1 MSLTPVT
8 PDLGDKKFWFKKDS
22 IAAWVSLGLAALVLF
37 YGWGVVSAFVVMALT
52 NTLQTIW
59 LVAGIVLSLAILTSK
74 RFRILLRLIS
84 RWLTNLFIPIFAL
97 EILEDR
103 VSQARKRYD
112 LIQALI
118 AKLAGKIRLL
128 KDTITKNHQQAEDY
142 KRQVEAAKGAMSKLD
157 QDQQR
162 RYALQMQVRG
172 RKGDRLER
180 ANLSYQD
187 ILDRM
192 QKIYNF
198 LVKASDYLNA
208 FIDDASDEVKQE
220 RIKSQT
226 ISDAYTAFKAALSII
241 KGDATEEELYGDAK
255 QYIDDEYSRKSGEI
269 EDGMRIAQM
278 FMDNMDIENGYISD
292 DALKQLDAYEQKL
305 LPASVAPTIP
315 MKMPNRAADTVLVGR
330 QSTKYGNLFK

>member
-22 IAAWVSLGLAALVLF
+22 IAAWVGLALVAVVAIF
-37 YGWGVVSAFVVMALT
+37 GWGVVSAFVVMMLT
-52 NTLQTIW
+52 NTLYTIW

-84 RWLTNLFIPIFAL
+84 RWLTNLFVPIFAL

-103 VSQARKRYD
+103 VSQARKRYEV
-112 LIQALI
+112 IQALI
-118 AKLAGKIRLL
+118 AKIAGKIRLL
-128 KDTITKNHQQAEDY
+128 KDTINKNHQQAEDY
-142 KRQVEAAKGAMSKLD
+142 RRQVEAAKGSMERLD
-157 QDQQR
+157 QSTKL

-172 RKGDRLER
+172 RKSDRLER

-255 QYIDDEYSRKSGEI
+255 QYLDDEYSRKSGEI
-269 EDGMRIAQM
+269 EDGMRVAQM
-278 FMDNMDIENGYISD
+278 FIDNMDIENGYISD

-305 LPASVAPTIP
+305 LPATTTQPIP
-315 MKMPNRAADTVLVGR
+315 MRMPDPNADTVPIAR
-330 QSTKYGNLFK
+330 QPTKYNNLFK